1 MSQSP
6 VAPPPLRVPVAD
18 SHCHL
23 DMCAEDGGRSVDE
36 SLAAARM
43 VGVTKVIQVG
53 CDVAGSRWAADLAE
67 RNADVWAAVAIHPNE
82 APRIH
87 AEGGLDLVEA
97 AWGQIAELAGL
108 PQVRA
113 VGETGMD
120 FYRTPPP
127 GRAIQEESFRKHIQI
142 AKSVGKPLVVHDR
155 DAHSDVLRIIDDEGA
170 PDIVVLHCFSGD
182 AEFAVAA
189 VERGWYCSFSGVV
202 TFRNAA
208 PLRGALKAVP
218 DDRVLVETDAP
229 FLTPMPHRGKP
240 NGPNLMPLTVRAMAQ
255 VRRSGEDELAAHLMV
270 NTERVFGPL

>member
-6 VAPPPLRVPVAD
+6 AAPPPLRVPVAD

-23 DMCAEDGGRSVDE
+23 DMCAEDGGRSVEE

-53 CDVAGSRWAADLAE
+53 CDVAGSRWAADLAQ

-208 PLRGALKAVP
+208 PLRDALKAVP

>member
-182 AEFAVAA
+182 AEFAAAA

>member
-6 VAPPPLRVPVAD
+6 AAPPPLRVPVAD

-53 CDVAGSRWAADLAE
+53 CDISGSRWAADLAE

-87 AEGGLDLVEA
+87 VEGGLDLVEA
-97 AWGQIAELAGL
+97 AWAQIAELAGL